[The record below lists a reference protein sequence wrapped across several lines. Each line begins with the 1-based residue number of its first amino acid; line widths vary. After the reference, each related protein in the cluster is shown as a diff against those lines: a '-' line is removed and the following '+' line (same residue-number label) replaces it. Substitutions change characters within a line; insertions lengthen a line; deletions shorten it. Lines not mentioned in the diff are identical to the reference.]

1 MSLPGTVTRS
11 VDQPPPRSAPTD
23 TGVAFVPGITERGPS
38 IPVLVRSLSEY
49 VATFGQRITYGLAYD
64 WLDTFFREGGNK
76 AYVSRVLGPAPVIA
90 QATLNDGAVSP
101 VASLIVRAKSA
112 GVWANQL
119 AIQAVAGVGAGTVQL
134 SVQSPAGTEIERS
147 PDLTTQQDAV
157 NWAQFST
164 NVNVT
169 LGASALLPAAGT
181 AAAPVAAVALT
192 GGTGDHANAV
202 DAQWRTALGAFTKDL
217 GPGQVSMP
225 GRTTA
230 AAHTDLLAHAQANN
244 RVAVLDAPDT
254 PTATTLRATAA
265 AQRTGVN
272 ARYGALF
279 APWITVPGVAPNTT
293 RTVPPSALVCGAIAR
308 SDLVN
313 SPNVPAAGENG
324 QARYALGVS
333 QTYSDADRALLNDA
347 GMNVILTKYGGVRVY
362 GWRTLVDPVLA
373 PTWLAFSNSR
383 LYMAIAAQANAIA
396 ESEVLKQLDGRRIEI
411 AKFGGKLTGMLLD
424 FYGAGSLFGATPDD
438 AFRVDVGPQV
448 NTLQSMS
455 AGELHAVL
463 ALKFSPFAE
472 TVYIDIAKT
481 PITEVLG

>member
-1 MSLPGTVTRS
+1 MSLPGTVIRS
-11 VDQPPPRSAPTD
+11 LDQPPPRSAPTD

-49 VATFGQRITYGLAYD
+49 VATFGQRATYGPLYD
-64 WLDTFFREGGNK
+64 WLDTFFQEGGNK

-90 QATLNDGAVSP
+90 QATLNDGAAPP

-112 GVWANQL
+112 GAWANQL
-119 AIQAVAGVGAGTVQL
+119 AVQAVAGGGAGTIQL

-147 PDLTTQQDAV
+147 PDLATQQDAV
-157 NWAQFST
+157 NWAQVST

-169 LGASALLPAAGT
+169 LGASALLPAAG
-181 AAAPVAAVALT
+181 AAVALT
-192 GGTGDHANAV
+192 GGTGDHANAL
-202 DAQWRTALGAFTKDL
+202 DAQWRTALGVFTKDL

-230 AAHTDLLAHAQANN
+230 AAHTDLLGHAQANN

-254 PTATTLRATAA
+254 PTALTLRVTAA
-265 AQRTGVN
+265 AQRSGVN

-308 SDLVN
+308 SDLAN

-324 QARYALGVS
+324 QARYALGLS
-333 QTYSDADRALLNDA
+333 QAYTDADRGILNDA
-347 GMNVILTKYGGVRVY
+347 GVDVILTKYGGVRVY
-362 GWRTLVDPVLA
+362 GWRTLVDPVN

-383 LYMAIAAQANAIA
+383 LYMAIAARGDAIA
-396 ESEVLKQLDGRRIEI
+396 ESEVLKQLDGRRLEI

-481 PITEVLG
+481 PITEVLA